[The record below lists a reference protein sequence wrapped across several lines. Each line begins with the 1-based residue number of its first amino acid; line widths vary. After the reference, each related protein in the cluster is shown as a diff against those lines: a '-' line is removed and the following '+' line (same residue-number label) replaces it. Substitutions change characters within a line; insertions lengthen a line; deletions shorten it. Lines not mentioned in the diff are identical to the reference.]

1 MYIHTI
7 TSLVAANLTP
17 LPALAQKYAWG
28 ERNTKIFS
36 RFHRM
41 ESASLFEHEA
51 LPDLIMQLLR
61 QFQAECDPVLFGNI
75 GYVAWAHSLNC
86 PSPFDVV
93 PGLANDLRS
102 LLGRPQAEFFSIT
115 QASCASAL
123 VGLKF
128 LDAKLTAAH
137 ARQDKLCGLLITGEK
152 CFHDTVQYVD
162 QNGYFGEALCAT
174 LLSPEPS
181 PGALRVSAVHIRQLA
196 AYGTRLRATDRDS
209 ENAYDHAFI
218 PTMVETVQGALQ
230 HAGRRPEELRTL
242 IPYHISPPTFDRIAD
257 RAGFARD
264 IIYRRHLH
272 RLGHC
277 FCSDAFINL
286 KSLRAHGENAGA
298 VHPILAL
305 ASGIAGTFAAVVLE
319 LNSEDET

>member
-7 TSLVAANLTP
+7 SSLVAANLTA

-28 ERNTKIFS
+28 ERNTKIFG

-41 ESASLFEHEA
+41 ESASLFEREG
-51 LPDLIMQLLR
+51 LRDLIMQLLQ
-61 QFQAECDPVLFGNI
+61 QFKAECDPVLFERI

-86 PSPFDVV
+86 PCPFDRA
-93 PGLANDLRS
+93 PRLANDVRTF
-102 LLGRPQAEFFSIT
+102 LGRPEIEFFSVT

-128 LDAKLTAAH
+128 LETKLAAAH
-137 ARQDKLCGLLITGEK
+137 ARQEDVCGVLISGEK
-152 CFHDTVQYVD
+152 CFHGTVQYAD
-162 QNGYFGEALCAT
+162 QNGYFGEAFCAT
-174 LLSPEPS
+174 LLSATPAPD
-181 PGALRVSAVHIRQLA
+181 ALRVSAVHVQQLA
-196 AYGTRLRATDRDS
+196 AYGTRTRATDRAS

-218 PTMVETVQGALQ
+218 PTMLETVNAALQ
-230 HAGRRPEELRTL
+230 QAGRRPEELRTL

-257 RAGFARD
+257 GAGFARE
-264 IIYRRHLH
+264 IIYRRHLYQ
-272 RLGHC
+272 LGHC
-277 FCSDAFINL
+277 FCSDAFLNL
-286 KSLRAHGENAGA
+286 KSLLAHRDSDTA

-319 LNSEDET
+319 LNTEDET